1 MKVVIQRVSSAEL
14 FVLDSLHSKIDS
26 RIDKGIVALVAL
38 VKGDTK
44 EQVDKLIAKI
54 LRLRIFPDQQAR
66 MQLSLLDIEGD
77 LLLVPQFTLAG
88 ATEKG
93 LRPNFSAAMP
103 PAEAE
108 VLFDYMVAKTQQ
120 ECAEL
125 GCSVRV
131 KTGKFQA
138 TMRVALV
145 NEGPVT
151 LILTA

>member
-1 MKVVIQRVSSAEL
+1 MKAVIQRVSSAEL
-14 FVLDSLHSKIDS
+14 FVFDSFDS

-38 VKGDTK
+38 LREDTK
-44 EQVDKLIAKI
+44 EQVDKLITKM
-54 LRLRIFPDQQAR
+54 LRLRIFSDQQDR

-88 ATEKG
+88 STDKG

-103 PAEAE
+103 PVEAEA
-108 VLFDYMVAKTQQ
+108 LFGYMVAKTRQ
-120 ECAEL
+120 ECAKL
-125 GCSVRV
+125 GRSVRV
-131 KTGKFQA
+131 KSGKFQT
-138 TMRVALV
+138 TMRIALV